1 MKIFIEAQ
9 LLPPGPDVYRFD
21 VLPQVY
27 TFTGNTPALTGSFT
41 RSGDTIE
48 RTPAA
53 GGGADGG
60 DDETTAFAEEA
71 GAAGGQTLTG
81 AFTRRGDTIDWTPA
95 AGGGADGGD
104 DETTAFT
111 EEAGRRAVGGRAA
124 GGQTLTGAFTRR
136 GDTIDWTPAAGGGA
150 DGGDDETTA
159 FAEEAGVR
167 DTRSG
172 NDVGIITQMQKR
184 YPGKRI
190 TIELEPFEYADFL
203 RRFIL
208 LVKDPSTM
216 DDGHDEVYT
225 HFVRHSQPILA
236 AKVAAKEQE
245 IYTDVAAQEQ
255 EIYAERIAATTPTAL
270 VQFGTDEQ
278 LCTAISRLQM
288 EKPP

>member
-71 GAAGGQTLTG
+71 G
-81 AFTRRGDTIDWTPA
+81 
-95 AGGGADGGD
+95 
-104 DETTAFT
+104 
-111 EEAGRRAVGGRAA
+111 AA